1 MGHLLV
7 YALFATIVLAI
18 SYFVKKVT
26 GTNVFPFAMALTAD
40 ADTPT
45 RLTNLYTRPIAAGK
59 KIFAGSLV
67 VLDASGNAN
76 PGSAAAG
83 LIADGRAVS
92 QVDNTA
98 GSAGALTVDVQKG
111 VFQFANSS
119 AGDLIDATCI
129 GLACYIVDDGTVAKT
144 SSSGTRSVA
153 GIVVDVDSNGV
164 WVAVGDWYPG
174 TGLGTNL
181 IALQIRVA
189 ALNAVAT
196 FRVASPVIG
205 TIVSIQS
212 DIEAALATGN
222 ATLTAN
228 IGASAITGGVVTIT
242 QAASAAGQVNS
253 AAPSAANVVVVGSDI
268 NVVVGGTNTAAVAC
282 QVTIL
287 IRF

>member
-1 MGHLLV
+1 
-7 YALFATIVLAI
+7 
-18 SYFVKKVT
+18 
-26 GTNVFPFAMALTAD
+26 MALTAD

-59 KIFAGSLV
+59 KIFGGSLV